1 MQRLATDDET
11 KLIARSQSGDVDA
24 FNQLITCYQQ
34 SVYRTAYRIVGDPDV
49 AADVTQDTFVAAFRN
64 IRTYRNTAS
73 FRAWLLRIGSNMA
86 CDYWRRIQRHPV
98 ESLDGLADEDSSH
111 AVDFLS
117 TLAATDIESD
127 PEAYSLTK
135 ELRELLQ
142 QAIQQL
148 PLDQRTAVVLC
159 DIEGLS
165 YEEIATATQTSLGTI
180 RSRISRGRARLR
192 DYLYHHKELLPR
204 NYRLS
209 SSEQDH

>member
-1 MQRLATDDET
+1 MQQLATDDEM
-11 KLIARSQSGDVDA
+11 KLIARSQRGDVSA
-24 FNQLITCYQQ
+24 FNQLILCYQQ

-64 IRTYRNTAS
+64 IRTYRNNAS

-86 CDYWRRIQRHPV
+86 CDYWRRTQRHPI
-98 ESLDGLADEDSSH
+98 ESLDGLADEDGSH
-111 AVDFLS
+111 SAHSVDFLG

-135 ELRELLQ
+135 ELQELLQ
-142 QAIQQL
+142 NGIQQL

-165 YEEIATATQTSLGTI
+165 YEEIATATQTSLGTV

-192 DYLYHHKELLPR
+192 DYLYRNKELLPR

-209 SSEQDH
+209 SSE

>member
-1 MQRLATDDET
+1 MQQLATDDEI
-11 KLIARSQSGDVDA
+11 KLIARSQSGDVSA
-24 FNQLITCYQQ
+24 FNQLILCYQQ

-64 IRTYRNTAS
+64 IRTYRNNAS

-86 CDYWRRIQRHPV
+86 CDYWRRTQRHPV
-98 ESLDGLADEDSSH
+98 ESLDGLADEDGSY
-111 AVDFLS
+111 AVGFLS
-117 TLAATDIESD
+117 TLAATDTESD

-135 ELRELLQ
+135 ELQELLQ
-142 QAIQQL
+142 SGIQQL
-148 PLDQRTAVVLC
+148 PLDQRTAIVLC

-165 YEEIATATQTSLGTI
+165 YDEIATATQTSLGTV

-192 DYLYHHKELLPR
+192 DYLYRNKELLPR

-209 SSEQDH
+209 SSE